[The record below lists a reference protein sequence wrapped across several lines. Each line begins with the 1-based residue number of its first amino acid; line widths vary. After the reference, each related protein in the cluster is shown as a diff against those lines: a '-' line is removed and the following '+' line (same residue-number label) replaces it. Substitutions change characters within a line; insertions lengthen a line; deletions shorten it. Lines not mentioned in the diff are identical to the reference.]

1 MPSGKQILLSLL
13 NECCQR
19 LVEGQDVEVVSEQ
32 LKAGLLL
39 HGSTPDEMWFHVDR
53 MAWISENEDGEIVRQ
68 GLGLREKNI
77 FLSDLFECMV
87 SNEIPDK
94 VIEEYP
100 NLTKNEYNSAT
111 SIIWCLLSSLQF
123 FSQLISVE
131 NDGNLDE
138 VQAEKLVDGY
148 RKKLEKF
155 RENPDEIIGQKGFR
169 G

>member
-123 FSQLISVE
+123 FSELISVE

>member
-13 NECCQR
+13 NECSQR

-138 VQAEKLVDGY
+138 DQAEKLIDGY

>member
-13 NECCQR
+13 NECSQR

-77 FLSDLFECMV
+77 FLSDLSNFRLGNCIKIFKKSV
-87 SNEIPDK
+87 S
-94 VIEEYP
+94 
-100 NLTKNEYNSAT
+100 
-111 SIIWCLLSSLQF
+111 
-123 FSQLISVE
+123 
-131 NDGNLDE
+131 
-138 VQAEKLVDGY
+138 
-148 RKKLEKF
+148 
-155 RENPDEIIGQKGFR
+155 
-169 G
+169 